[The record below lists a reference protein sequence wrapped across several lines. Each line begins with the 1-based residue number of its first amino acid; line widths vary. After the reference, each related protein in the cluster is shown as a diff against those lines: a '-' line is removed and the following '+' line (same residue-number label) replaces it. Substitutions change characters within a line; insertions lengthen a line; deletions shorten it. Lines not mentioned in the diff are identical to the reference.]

1 MNLERYKTLKNDI
14 EILSKEEKIE
24 VFKIIK
30 NHNLFYT
37 QNNNGIFI
45 ILNKLDNTVIDE
57 MDHFLLFLNKTKDI
71 L

>member
-1 MNLERYKTLKNDI
+1 MNLDRYKTLKKDI

-30 NHNLFYT
+30 KHDLFYT

-45 ILNKLDNTVIDE
+45 ILNKLENTVIDE
-57 MDHFLLFLNKTKDI
+57 IDHFLLFLNKTKEV